1 MSNVYCTPFV
11 EQPCSVQ
18 RAARTILVHVIPP
31 CPHHPGLGRKRL
43 RADRLKQQPRLD
55 QLESK
60 KSASLRECLTG
71 AFPDRCGEGRVSQ
84 QDHDLRK
91 AIHSPNEFS
100 YMYVMPPRGMHL
112 VDGTSSI
119 LVSLGGTTLGDL
131 GTYHRQVRRVG
142 LHESSSRP
150 QQVRRKLCMPM

>member
-43 RADRLKQQPRLD
+43 RADGLKQPRLD

-60 KSASLRECLTG
+60 KSASLRERLTG
-71 AFPDRCGEGRVSQ
+71 AFPDQ
-84 QDHDLRK
+84 
-91 AIHSPNEFS
+91 
-100 YMYVMPPRGMHL
+100 RG
-112 VDGTSSI
+112 DRI
-119 LVSLGGTTLGDL
+119 
-131 GTYHRQVRRVG
+131 
-142 LHESSSRP
+142 SSRP
-150 QQVRRKLCMPM
+150 RVAARPRPSQSNTFPE